1 MNITPK
7 GAATAPTPDTQPNQT
22 AQDARARA
30 IARLSSNNASST
42 QAQETLVSNPSSISP
57 EEMGALTASKDAEK
71 ASLAAA
77 VEGQADK
84 VESPADAASEDSKPA
99 EAKDPLSSQYAVLA
113 RKEKALR
120 AKVQAQEA
128 TFKSREDALKAKEEQ
143 LKAREVELSTSHISK
158 SRLTEDTWNTLQ
170 EAGISYDQLT
180 EMALQQSTQDPQV
193 RAHIQRLEANFK
205 AELNAVKQQQE
216 DTRKAYESQQKQSYD
231 QAVNQIRNDAKNLI
245 ANNEQFETIAATD
258 SVNDVVEL
266 IEETFKQDGILLT
279 VEEAA
284 GQVEEYLVEEAM
296 KLARLKKIQSKLQPT
311 PSKTEAAKPA
321 EAKIEGKQPQP
332 KTITNTMSGNRPLS
346 ARERAMLAFSGEK
359 KN

>member
-7 GAATAPTPDTQPNQT
+7 GAATAPASDTQPNQS

-30 IARLSSNNASST
+30 IARLTAAPS
-42 QAQETLVSNPSSISP
+42 QAQETPVANPSSISP
-57 EEMGALTASKDAEK
+57 EEMGALTVKGDEK
-71 ASLAAA
+71 PSLAAA
-77 VEGQADK
+77 VEGQVDK
-84 VESPADAASEDSKPA
+84 VESPAEATSEETKPA

-143 LKAREVELSTSHISK
+143 LKAREVELTSSHIPK
-158 SRLTEDTWNTLQ
+158 NKLTEDTWNTLQ
-170 EAGISYDQLT
+170 ENGISYDQLT
-180 EMALQQSTQDPQV
+180 EMALSQSAQDPAV

-216 DTRKAYESQQKQSYD
+216 DTRKAYESQQKQSYE
-231 QAVNQIRNDAKNLI
+231 QAVNQIRNEAKNLI
-245 ANNEQFETIAATD
+245 TNNEQFETIAATD

-284 GQVEEYLVEEAM
+284 GQVEEYLMEEAM
-296 KLARLKKIQSKLQPT
+296 KLAKLKKIQNKLQPT

-321 EAKIEGKQPQP
+321 EAKIEGKQPQ
-332 KTITNTMSGNRPLS
+332 KTITNTMSGSRPLS
-346 ARERAMLAFSGEK
+346 AKERAILAFNGEK
-359 KN
+359 KQ